1 MIERLFFPPK
11 VQRIRSSWLGP
22 AIERYVEW
30 MVERQYAQ
38 LSIDDRVPLLIRF
51 GEFAWRRGARRVEDL
66 PGHAETFVD
75 HWVARTRRRGPHARR
90 SAAQGARVCVEQMIQ
105 LTVSGFYGRSRPLEW
120 PFIGAAPGY
129 LTYLREERGLSP
141 RTVVLHGHYLRKLE
155 SHLHGAGP
163 SRLADL
169 SPADLT
175 AFVVKVAETVG
186 PASMSVCVGAVRAFL
201 RFAERERLVAT
212 NLARSV
218 DRPRI
223 YRLARVPRSISWADV
238 QHLLK
243 GVDRAHAIGKRDYA
257 ILLLLVTYGLRARE
271 VAALALDDIDWPR
284 ARLRVPQRKGG
295 HSHIY
300 PLAVEVGDALV
311 QYLREARPGSSDR
324 LVFLQAKAP
333 YTPLSF
339 TDVGRRASEHLR
351 RAGIDVPRPGSHT
364 LRHTCVQR
372 LVDGGFS
379 LKAIG
384 DFVGHRVPE
393 STQIYAKV
401 AIEALRYVAQDRG
414 EGAL

>member
-1 MIERLFFPPK
+1 MLERLFFPPK

-30 MVERQYAQ
+30 MVGRRYAQ
-38 LSIDDRVPLLIRF
+38 ISIDDRVPLLIRF
-51 GEFAWRRGARRVEDL
+51 GEFAWRRGARHFEDL
-66 PGHAETFVD
+66 PAHAEPFVN
-75 HWVARTRRRGPHARR
+75 HWVARTRRSGPRARR
-90 SAAQGARVCVEQMIQ
+90 FAAQAARASVEQMIR
-105 LTVSGFYGRSRPLEW
+105 LVVPGFHGRRHRPEW
-120 PFIGAAPGY
+120 PFVCAVPGY
-129 LTYLREERGLSP
+129 LAYLQEERGLSP
-141 RTVVLHGHYLRKLE
+141 RTITQHGHYLRKLE
-155 SHLHGAGP
+155 SYVNGAGA
-163 SRLADL
+163 SHLADL

-175 AFVVKVAETVG
+175 AFVMKVAVSVG
-186 PASMSVCVGAVRAFL
+186 HASICACVSAIRTFV
-201 RFAERERLVAT
+201 RFAEREGLVAA

-218 DRPRI
+218 DRPRV
-223 YRLARVPRSISWADV
+223 YRMARVPRSISWADV
-238 QHLLK
+238 RRLLD
-243 GVDRAHAIGKRDYA
+243 GIDRAEAVGKRDYA

-284 ARLRVPQRKGG
+284 GRLRVPQRKGG

-300 PLAVEVGDALV
+300 PLSVEVGNALV
-311 QYLREARPGSSDR
+311 QYLREVRPRSRDR
-324 LVFLQAKAP
+324 RVFLQVKAP

-339 TDVGRRASEHLR
+339 VDVGHRASEHLR

-384 DFVGHRVPE
+384 DFVGHRLPE

-401 AIEALRYVAQDRG
+401 AVEALRYVAQDRG

>member
-1 MIERLFFPPK
+1 
-11 VQRIRSSWLGP
+11 
-22 AIERYVEW
+22 
-30 MVERQYAQ
+30 MV
-38 LSIDDRVPLLIRF
+38 S
-51 GEFAWRRGARRVEDL
+51 
-66 PGHAETFVD
+66 
-75 HWVARTRRRGPHARR
+75 
-90 SAAQGARVCVEQMIQ
+90 
-105 LTVSGFYGRSRPLEW
+105 
-120 PFIGAAPGY
+120 APGY

-141 RTVVLHGHYLRKLE
+141 RTIVLHGHYLRKLE
-155 SHLHGAGP
+155 SHLRGAGL

-175 AFVVKVAETVG
+175 AFVVRVGETVG
-186 PASMSVCVGAVRAFL
+186 TASMSGCVSAVRAFV
-201 RFAERERLVAT
+201 RFAEREGLVAT

-223 YRLARVPRSISWADV
+223 YRLARVPRSISLANV
-238 QHLLK
+238 QHLLE

-257 ILLLLVTYGLRARE
+257 ILVLLVTYGLRARE
-271 VAALALDDIDWPR
+271 VAGLALDDIDWAR
-284 ARLRVPQRKGG
+284 ARLRIPQRKGG

-300 PLAVEVGDALV
+300 PLAVEAGDALV
-311 QYLREARPGSSDR
+311 QYLREARPRSDYR
-324 LVFLQAKAP
+324 LVFLQTKAP

-339 TDVGRRASEHLR
+339 MDVGRRASEHLR

-364 LRHTCVQR
+364 LRHSCVQR

-393 STQIYAKV
+393 STQIYGKV
-401 AIEALRYVAQDRG
+401 AIEALRHVAQDRG